1 MNVNFDV
8 KSGSKNV
15 FAEKIVL
22 PRFFDGM
29 LEDFRSLGEFAAY
42 VDLSRARVERVT

>member
-15 FAEKIVL
+15 FPEKIVL
-22 PRFFDGM
+22 PRCFDGTF
-29 LEDFRSLGEFAAY
+29 EDFRALWEFASY
-42 VDLSRARVERVT
+42 VDVSRARVERVT

>member
-8 KSGSKNV
+8 ESGAKNV
-15 FAEKIVL
+15 FPDKIVL

-29 LEDFRSLGEFAAY
+29 LQDFRALWEFASY
-42 VDLSRARVERVT
+42 VDVSRARVERVT